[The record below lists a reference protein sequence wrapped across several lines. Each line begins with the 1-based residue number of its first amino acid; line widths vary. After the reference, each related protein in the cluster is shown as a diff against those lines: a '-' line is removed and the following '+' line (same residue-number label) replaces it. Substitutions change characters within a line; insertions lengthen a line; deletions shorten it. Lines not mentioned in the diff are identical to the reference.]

1 MDMKGVCR
9 ILAAAA
15 LALVMVQPGF
25 ALGDA
30 EHKAMLAQS
39 QAYREADEGLN
50 GAWKEAKKMLPADEY
65 KKLLADQGQWV
76 KTGRDAEAKAQI
88 DAGTSK
94 VDAYANVTM
103 DRIRYV
109 NNVISRS
116 VLVHSDKGRQGLYT
130 FTGKG
135 MTGILEVWWYD
146 ESDPVHYVIFEN
158 SVPSDKGGAN
168 LCSFQGKGPLEGNKL
183 VAVSDQDN
191 AVKVTIV
198 FDGKKATVTTD
209 EAFKSGGVCGQ
220 GVILDGVYSR

>member
-1 MDMKGVCR
+1 MKGVCR

-15 LALVMVQPGF
+15 LALVIAQPGF

-30 EHKAMLAQS
+30 EHKTMLAQS
-39 QAYREADEGLN
+39 QEYREADEGLN

-65 KKLLADQGQWV
+65 KKLLADQGRWV

-135 MTGILEVWWYD
+135 MTGVLEVWWYD
-146 ESDPVHYVIFEN
+146 ESDPVHYIIFEN
-158 SVPSDKGGAN
+158 SVPSGKDGAN

>member
-1 MDMKGVCR
+1 MKGLCR

-25 ALGDA
+25 ALG
-30 EHKAMLAQS
+30 
-39 QAYREADEGLN
+39 
-50 GAWKEAKKMLPADEY
+50 
-65 KKLLADQGQWV
+65 
-76 KTGRDAEAKAQI
+76 DAEAKAQI

-146 ESDPVHYVIFEN
+146 ESDPVHYIIFEN
-158 SVPSDKGGAN
+158 SVPSGKDSAK
-168 LCSFQGKGPLEGNKL
+168 LCSFQGKGPLEGNKV
-183 VAVSDQDN
+183 VAVSEQDD

>member
-1 MDMKGVCR
+1 MKGVCR

-15 LALVMVQPGF
+15 LALVIAQPGF

-30 EHKAMLAQS
+30 EHKTMLAQS
-39 QAYREADEGLN
+39 QEYREADEGLN

-65 KKLLADQGQWV
+65 KKLLADQGRWV

-130 FTGKG
+130 STGKG
-135 MTGILEVWWYD
+135 MTGVLEVWWYD
-146 ESDPVHYVIFEN
+146 ESDPVHYIIFEN
-158 SVPSDKGGAN
+158 SVPSGKDGAN

>member
-1 MDMKGVCR
+1 MKGVCR

-15 LALVMVQPGF
+15 LALVIAQPGF
-25 ALGDA
+25 AFGDA

-65 KKLLADQGQWV
+65 KKLLADQRQWV

-94 VDAYANVTM
+94 ADAYANVTM

-135 MTGILEVWWYD
+135 MTGVLEVWWYD
-146 ESDPVHYVIFEN
+146 ESDPVHYIIFEN
-158 SVPSDKGGAN
+158 SVPSGKDGAN
-168 LCSFQGKGPLEGNKL
+168 LCSFQGKGPLKGNTI
-183 VAVSDQDN
+183 VAVSDQDD

-198 FDGKKATVTTD
+198 FDGKKAAVTTD
-209 EAFKSGGVCGQ
+209 EAFKASGVCGH

>member
-1 MDMKGVCR
+1 MKGVFG

-15 LALVMVQPGF
+15 LALVIAQPGF

-30 EHKAMLAQS
+30 EHKTMLAQS
-39 QAYREADEGLN
+39 QEYREADEGLN

-65 KKLLADQGQWV
+65 KKLLADQGRWV

-135 MTGILEVWWYD
+135 MTGVLEVWWYD
-146 ESDPVHYVIFEN
+146 ESDPVHYIIFEN
-158 SVPSDKGGAN
+158 SVPSGKDGAN

-209 EAFKSGGVCGQ
+209 EAFKARGVCGR

>member
-1 MDMKGVCR
+1 MKGVCR

-15 LALVMVQPGF
+15 LALVIAQPGF

-30 EHKAMLAQS
+30 EHKTMLAQS
-39 QAYREADEGLN
+39 QEYREADEGLN

-65 KKLLADQGQWV
+65 KKLLADQGRWV

-130 FTGKG
+130 LTGKG
-135 MTGILEVWWYD
+135 MTGVLEVWWYD
-146 ESDPVHYVIFEN
+146 ESDPVHYIIFEN
-158 SVPSDKGGAN
+158 SVPSGKDGAN

-183 VAVSDQDN
+183 VAVSDQDD

>member
-1 MDMKGVCR
+1 MYG
-9 ILAAAA
+9 ILIAAA
-15 LALVMVQPGF
+15 LAFAMAQPAN

-30 EHKAMLAQS
+30 EHRAMLAQS
-39 QAYREADEGLN
+39 QEYREADEGLN

-65 KKLLADQGQWV
+65 KKLLADQAQWV
-76 KTGRDAEAKAQI
+76 KSGRDAEAKAQI

-94 VDAYANVTM
+94 ADAYANVTM

-135 MTGILEVWWYD
+135 MTGVLEVWWYD

-158 SVPSDKGGAN
+158 SVPSGKDGAN
-168 LCSFQGKGPLEGNKL
+168 LCSFQGKGPLEGNTI
-183 VAVSDQDN
+183 VAVSDQDDSM
-191 AVKVTIV
+191 KVTIV

-220 GVILDGVYSR
+220 GVIFDGEYSR

>member
-1 MDMKGVCR
+1 MKGVFG

-15 LALVMVQPGF
+15 LALVIAQPGF
-25 ALGDA
+25 AFGDA

-65 KKLLADQGQWV
+65 KKLLADQGRWV

-135 MTGILEVWWYD
+135 MTGVLEVWWYD
-146 ESDPVHYVIFEN
+146 ESDPVHYIIFEN
-158 SVPSDKGGAN
+158 SVPSGKDGAN

-183 VAVSDQDN
+183 VAVSDQDD

>member
-1 MDMKGVCR
+1 MKGVFG

-15 LALVMVQPGF
+15 LALVIAQPGF

-30 EHKAMLAQS
+30 EHKTMLAQS
-39 QAYREADEGLN
+39 QEYREADEGLN

-65 KKLLADQGQWV
+65 KKLLADQAQWV
-76 KTGRDAEAKAQI
+76 KTGRDAGAKAQI

-135 MTGILEVWWYD
+135 MTGVLEVWWYD
-146 ESDPVHYVIFEN
+146 ESDPVHYIIFEN
-158 SVPSDKGGAN
+158 SVPSGKDGAN